1 MSHPGRLAGKV
12 AIITGAGLGLGEG
25 ITRKFVREGASVL
38 LFEINE
44 ENGRCVAE
52 SLPKENAHL
61 FIGDVTDQEHWNEAL
76 KTCLEK
82 FGSCDIVVN
91 NAGVVHRAGVRST
104 PQ

>member
-44 ENGRCVAE
+44 EMGAV
-52 SLPKENAHL
+52 S
-61 FIGDVTDQEHWNEAL
+61 Q
-76 KTCLEK
+76 
-82 FGSCDIVVN
+82 
-91 NAGVVHRAGVRST
+91 
-104 PQ
+104 